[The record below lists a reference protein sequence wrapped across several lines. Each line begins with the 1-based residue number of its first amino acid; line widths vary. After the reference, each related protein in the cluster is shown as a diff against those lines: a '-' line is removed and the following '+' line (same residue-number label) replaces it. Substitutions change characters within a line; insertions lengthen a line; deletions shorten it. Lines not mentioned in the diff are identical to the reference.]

1 MISVNL
7 DSRHFHKIEY
17 NSDFWPDGITWRK
30 WIPRS
35 QRDNRYDAD
44 GAYGQDDYRDD
55 AEYDRREHDDW
66 EYSDRKSSNDNS
78 WQ

>member
-1 MISVNL
+1 MAQVDTAIA
-7 DSRHFHKIEY
+7 RE
-17 NSDFWPDGITWRK
+17 
-30 WIPRS
+30 
-35 QRDNRYDAD
+35 NRYDTD

-55 AEYDRREHDDW
+55 AEYDDW